1 MLNHL
6 IRPYGDHLIIKQADH
21 CPGEEHFYFNFQC
34 TDHIIT
40 LCLSLGGHLSVLPS
54 FVLWKKHEIGWKST

>member
-21 CPGEEHFYFNFQC
+21 CSGEEHS
-34 TDHIIT
+34 ISISSALIT
-40 LCLSLGGHLSVLPS
+40 LLNVCLSLGGHLSVLPS